1 MFARSIDF
9 SWLVEVNRTGR
20 KASVTGLWSAMA
32 GEKDSVL
39 TVNAV
44 GHLPLFSCVSHSVVP
59 DCDPMGCSPPGSSV
73 HGSFKAKILEWFAIS
88 FSSCFLRTIMK
99 TRVCRS

>member
-44 GHLPLFSCVSHSVVP
+44 GRLPLFSCVSHSVVP
-59 DCDPMGCSPPGSSV
+59 DSAIPWAAAHRVPLSMGVS
-73 HGSFKAKILEWFAIS
+73 
-88 FSSCFLRTIMK
+88 RQ
-99 TRVCRS
+99 RY